1 MSAEPPSKDSFGLT
15 RRGPAPDGVS
25 MVFTE
30 SQVMLTLAGLAYRGF
45 HDLLHGGSHTDS
57 VQRAVLDGLHTLAP
71 VRGEWTLV
79 WGPVT
84 SRSGPDLF
92 DAAAM
97 YVVQSRREPTRYVV
111 AIRGTNPIAASDWLL
126 GDFWV
131 GTTVPWPYA
140 PAADAVAL
148 SASAALGLSKLQALR
163 SPRIALEP
171 AADADARP
179 VDPSVLADQ
188 IAGIDASWQRLA
200 SEPTMW
206 LRDQVERLKRAT
218 ALRWAILRPRSQP
231 APGDD
236 AALDLLG
243 FLGDEARAAEG
254 PLDVAVTGHSKGGAL
269 APVVALWLQEL
280 LTSPDAAERWDGER
294 GARVSC
300 HAFAGPTPGNARLAD
315 RIDRVLGTGHH
326 HLRNAN
332 DVVTHAWQLDELEAI
347 PSLYAPRGATLERL
361 IRLIVEKTRALDY
374 RQTHVG
380 VTTFAGPLDA
390 SRSFASEL
398 VHQHLEAYLAE
409 LRLLEAGVRPLALFF

>member
-1 MSAEPPSKDSFGLT
+1 
-15 RRGPAPDGVS
+15 
-25 MVFTE
+25 
-30 SQVMLTLAGLAYRGF
+30 
-45 HDLLHGGSHTDS
+45 
-57 VQRAVLDGLHTLAP
+57 
-71 VRGEWTLV
+71 
-79 WGPVT
+79 
-84 SRSGPDLF
+84 
-92 DAAAM
+92 M

-140 PAADAVAL
+140 PAADAVAV

-171 AADADARP
+171 AADPDARP
-179 VDPSVLADQ
+179 PDPSAMADQ

-243 FLGDEARAAEG
+243 FLADEAGAAEG
-254 PLDVAVTGHSKGGAL
+254 PLDVAITGHSKGGAL
-269 APVVALWLQEL
+269 APVVALWLREL

-294 GARVSC
+294 GR
-300 HAFAGPTPGNARLAD
+300 P
-315 RIDRVLGTGHH
+315 RVLSR
-326 HLRNAN
+326 LRGPDARQRAPGRP
-332 DVVTHAWQLDELEAI
+332 DRPGPGRRITITCATRTTWSPTRGRLDELEAI
-347 PSLYAPRGATLERL
+347 PSLYAPRGAALERL

-374 RQTHVG
+374 RQARVG

-390 SRSFASEL
+390 LPL
-398 VHQHLEAYLAE
+398 VRVGARPPAPGGLPGRAAPARGGGAPARALLLAE
-409 LRLLEAGVRPLALFF
+409 AGSYR

>member
-1 MSAEPPSKDSFGLT
+1 MP
-15 RRGPAPDGVS
+15 
-25 MVFTE
+25 FTE
-30 SQVMLTLAGLAYRGF
+30 RQVMLTLAGLAYRGF
-45 HDLLHGGSHTDS
+45 HDLLLGKPHADS

-140 PAADAVAL
+140 PAADGVAV

-163 SPRIALEP
+163 SPRVALEP
-171 AADADARP
+171 AADPDARP
-179 VDPSVLADQ
+179 PDPGAMDGQL
-188 IAGIDASWQRLA
+188 AGIDDSWRRLA
-200 SEPTMW
+200 DEPTMW
-206 LRDQVERLKRAT
+206 LRDQVDRLKRAT
-218 ALRWAILRPRSQP
+218 ALRWTILRPRSQP
-231 APGDD
+231 APADD
-236 AALDLLG
+236 AGLDLLG
-243 FLGDEARAAEG
+243 FLAGEAGAAG
-254 PLDVAVTGHSKGGAL
+254 APLDVAITGHSKGGAL
-269 APVVALWLQEL
+269 APVVALWLREL
-280 LTSPDAAERWDGER
+280 LASPDAAERWDGDR
-294 GARVSC
+294 GSRVSC
-300 HAFAGPTPGNARLAD
+300 HAFAGPTPGNAGLAD
-315 RIDRVLGTGHH
+315 RIDRSLGADHH

-332 DVVTHAWQLDELEAI
+332 DVVTHAWQADELEAI
-347 PSLYAPRGATLERL
+347 PSLYAPRGAHLERL
-361 IRLIVEKTRALDY
+361 IGLIVEKTRALDY
-374 RQTHVG
+374 RQARAG
-380 VTTFAGPLDA
+380 VTTFEGPLDH
-390 SRSFASEL
+390 SRSFASEF

>member
-1 MSAEPPSKDSFGLT
+1 MP
-15 RRGPAPDGVS
+15 
-25 MVFTE
+25 FTE
-30 SQVMLTLAGLAYRGF
+30 DQVMLTLAGLAYRGF
-45 HDLLHGGSHTDS
+45 HDLLAGEPHADA

-71 VRGEWTLV
+71 VRDEWTLV

-140 PAADAVAL
+140 PAADGVAV

-163 SPRIALEP
+163 SPRLALEP
-171 AADADARP
+171 TAAPDARP
-179 VDPSVLADQ
+179 ADPSAMAGQ
-188 IAGIDASWQRLA
+188 IAGIDDSWQRLA

-206 LRDQVERLKRAT
+206 LRDQVDRLKRAT
-218 ALRWAILRPRSQP
+218 ALRWAILRPRSLA
-231 APGDD
+231 APPDD
-236 AALDLLG
+236 AGLDLLG
-243 FLGDEARAAEG
+243 FLAGEARAAGG
-254 PLDVAVTGHSKGGAL
+254 PLDVAITGHSKGGAL
-269 APVVALWLQEL
+269 APMVALWLREL
-280 LTSPDAAERWDGER
+280 LTSPDAAERWDGDR
-294 GARVSC
+294 GSRVSC
-300 HAFAGPTPGNARLAD
+300 HAFAGPTPGNAGLAD
-315 RIDRVLGTGHH
+315 RIDRVLGADHH

-332 DVVTHAWQLDELEAI
+332 DVVTHAWQADELEAI
-347 PSLYAPRGATLERL
+347 PSLYAPRGAALERL

-374 RQTHVG
+374 RQARVG
-380 VTTFAGPLDA
+380 VTTFAGPLDD
-390 SRSFASEL
+390 SRSFASEF